1 MIYENS
7 IKNPT
12 NSTLRKISKHPN
24 LFVRLTFAHHCLQN
38 STNPQPPQS
47 NVPQKDQRTS
57 HLLDGITE
65 LVYLG
70 VSTKRLREMQQVSP
84 RGGKTRP
91 SLVSGPVLRVIKMD
105 MDVEKRRRDAWTI
118 RTGKH
123 QVRSLCKI
131 ISTRRTF
138 VSVAQRK
145 KKLYNRFSIREIRR
159 ISTTKIS
166 LKYE

>member
-1 MIYENS
+1 MHHFRPPLPS
-7 IKNPT
+7 KFHKSPT
-12 NSTLRKISKHPN
+12 
-24 LFVRLTFAHHCLQN
+24 
-38 STNPQPPQS
+38 PQS

-84 RGGKTRP
+84 RGEKTSP
-91 SLVSGPVLRVIKMD
+91 SLVSEPVLRVIKMD

-166 LKYE
+166 LKYEQN